1 MPWADRLGYEV
12 SKLGEHLGL
21 DVLRYNRTIFRM
33 YDRLARNDAA
43 PVMRAVQQTF
53 PEAHSLVDVGAGT
66 GAYAA
71 EAARLGHSVIALER
85 SRIGRRIGTRVGVE
99 MRPFNLRTEPLPST
113 ADLAYSFEVAE
124 HLPESLA
131 PRFARFLAGCAPVVL
146 LTAAPP
152 GQGGTGHINEQP
164 AGYWVNTFLQIG
176 CEHDVTREKTF
187 VGHLPLNSLS
197 SHWRRTNILVFTR

>member
-43 PVMRAVQQTF
+43 PVMQAVQQTF

-71 EAARLGHSVIALER
+71 EAARLG
-85 SRIGRRIGTRVGVE
+85 VGPEDVGSGD
-99 MRPFNLRTEPLPST
+99 RGL
-113 ADLAYSFEVAE
+113 VAE
-124 HLPESLA
+124 RGVSASMVVVPEPA
-131 PRFARFLAGCAPVVL
+131 VKGGCAFG
-146 LTAAPP
+146 A
-152 GQGGTGHINEQP
+152 
-164 AGYWVNTFLQIG
+164 
-176 CEHDVTREKTF
+176 
-187 VGHLPLNSLS
+187 
-197 SHWRRTNILVFTR
+197 